1 MIKLTITNR
10 KNNTYDITQL
20 VQDVTWSGDYKQAAR
35 KLEFS
40 IMSSKYD
47 KDIPQVDIQEGY
59 MVFFYED
66 GKELFRGFI
75 YTIDKDSQQTSYMA
89 YDHAQKL
96 VNIKVNYN
104 FKEQTAKQ
112 ITEKMLNDYSKW
124 GLKKGTIVDDN
135 IPWSKVFIGVSMYD
149 TIMSAYTNAHN
160 ENNKEYMCFAKE
172 GKIYTSLKGDIK
184 LKVQFSDIE
193 NIVSTNY
200 HSSIEN
206 VVNKVIVVDDA
217 GNEVLTEE
225 DKNSQE
231 LYGLFQEVIKAQ
243 TTTQTTTTEAPVE
256 ANEPA
261 TVATT
266 PTSTNTGGGGYT
278 LNTSN
283 STAKSIFDWCISKG
297 FSPAAAAGIV
307 ANAECESGFSTSV
320 VNSIGA
326 SGLLQWLGGRLT
338 NLKRKASARGVSWT
352 NLALQLQ
359 HMLDEMNGE
368 DSTTASLLNKRV
380 GGTSGFKS
388 LSDPYKAGYEF
399 GKCFERGGYNE
410 KRGTTAQKWYKLVV
424 TGSGG
429 SLPALDGGGTTGS
442 TGTGTTTTQTQVID
456 VEASKKEAKK
466 TLKERERSA
475 SLDGYGD
482 PTCITGYGVT
492 VTDNATGLTGLFYI
506 DTDSHTWSNGEYRI
520 SLNLNYKNL
529 MNEVNAGED
538 EQQQVT
544 ATGVDGGVSTGELNG
559 KKVKA
564 QFTAYYPANN
574 KMEGGFY
581 DAMGNKLDPSKR
593 TCAAPKSIPFN
604 TQIQVLNTGTDCDNQ
619 VYKVT
624 DRGGAIVID
633 SNGVYHFDILKANAK
648 EANAFG
654 RRNGYA
660 IIGDGTGF
668 KTTSTGTTG
677 GSAKAQQAVAAAKS
691 KVGCRYVYG
700 ASPSSTTEFDCSSLM
715 MYAYRQV
722 GISLPRTSA
731 DQSKVGTL
739 IRCSWPNVGNTLLP
753 GDLCFFHTSN
763 SRGPNGV
770 THVAMYIGNNQI
782 VHARSSKY
790 GVVITSTSVYK
801 SIVCARRIV

>member
-10 KNNTYDITQL
+10 SNKTYDITQL
-20 VQDVTWSGDYKQAAR
+20 VQDVTWSGDYKQASR

-40 IMSSKYD
+40 IMSSIYD

-149 TIMSAYTNAHN
+149 TIMSAYTNSHN
-160 ENNKEYMCFAKE
+160 ENDKEYMCYAKE
-172 GKIYTSLKGDIK
+172 GKIYTALKGDIK
-184 LKVQFSDIE
+184 LRVQFSDIN
-193 NIVSTNY
+193 NIVSTSY

-217 GNEVLTEE
+217 GNEVATEE

-243 TTTQTTTTEAPVE
+243 TTTVETTTEAP
-256 ANEPA
+256 EPV
-261 TVATT
+261 TYATT
-266 PTSTNTGGGGYT
+266 STSTPSSAGYT

-297 FSPAAAAGIV
+297 FSAAASAGIV

-368 DSTTASLLNKRV
+368 DSTTASLFNKRV
-380 GGTSGFKS
+380 GGVSGFKS
-388 LSDPYKAGYEF
+388 LSNPYTAGYEF

-410 KRGTTAQKWYKLVV
+410 KRGNTANKWYKLVV

-429 SLPALDGGGTTGS
+429 SVPSLEGGTTSDGS
-442 TGTGTTTTQTQVID
+442 TGTTNTQTQVVD

-529 MNEVNAGED
+529 MNEVYAGED
-538 EQQQVT
+538 EQQQVV
-544 ATGVDGGVSTGELNG
+544 AGADGGVSTGELNG

-581 DAMGNKLDPSKR
+581 DAMGNKLDPSKK

-604 TQIQVLNTGTDCDNQ
+604 TQIQVLGTGTDCDNQ

-668 KTTSTGTTG
+668 KTTSTGSTG
-677 GSAKAQQAVAAAKS
+677 GASDKALKAVAAAKS

-722 GISLPRTSA
+722 GITLPRTSA
-731 DQSKVGTL
+731 DQSNVGTL
-739 IRCSWPNVGNTLLP
+739 IKCSWPDVGNTLKP

-801 SIVCARRIV
+801 SIVRARRIV